1 MVNIYP
7 STIHMIMGGERLSE
21 FCKGIYRQ
29 EMGITRKTAMVAL
42 ASSSSH
48 NIWEFQFQKINNT
61 IKIHFISQASP
72 RLIKIGW
79 VGNMGRG
86 QAEK

>member
-1 MVNIYP
+1 
-7 STIHMIMGGERLSE
+7 MIMDREVGRDSRSSVRTHA
-21 FCKGIYRQ
+21 YRQ
-29 EMGITRKTAMVAL
+29 EMGITRKTAMVAQ

-48 NIWEFQFQKINNT
+48 NIWEFQLQKINNT
-61 IKIHFISQASP
+61 IKIHFISQGSP